1 MKILH
6 LTPYMPNVNAIHAG
20 GVCMG
25 KEYETLKENNT
36 VFQLYF
42 YQKKYNEKPTNNG
55 VPLNTVKKIISVLFH
70 PFIAHYFATRSSFR
84 MRKKIE
90 AIIEREHINAIHAE
104 YTSMAQYASLVK
116 RKYPSIK
123 FNIVLHDV
131 TSQGY
136 ARKLSEAVG
145 IKKIYFLW
153 QYKLILSNEKKWL
166 SKCDHIL
173 VFTQKDAKL
182 VQYLYKLN
190 NINIINTY
198 FDLERK
204 LQLREPRQKDNKFSI
219 GFMGQMARMENET
232 AALRLINI
240 FKKINVQYTNTFLHI
255 IGNGPSKRIYEES
268 ANNPNII
275 ITGFV
280 EDPDTYIKKYCDIMV
295 FPLIYGAGIKIK
307 VLTSMSLGL
316 PTITT
321 AIGAEGIDD
330 TGIILTIANSDSE
343 ITKAILKYLSSHD
356 NLITL
361 GKMNKK
367 FIKENFSWKKTER
380 VFKKIYE

>member
-1 MKILH
+1 M
-6 LTPYMPNVNAIHAG
+6 N
-20 GVCMG
+20 
-25 KEYETLKENNT
+25 
-36 VFQLYF
+36 
-42 YQKKYNEKPTNNG
+42 
-55 VPLNTVKKIISVLFH
+55 
-70 PFIAHYFATRSSFR
+70 
-84 MRKKIE
+84 
-90 AIIEREHINAIHAE
+90 
-104 YTSMAQYASLVK
+104 
-116 RKYPSIK
+116 
-123 FNIVLHDV
+123 
-131 TSQGY
+131 
-136 ARKLSEAVG
+136 
-145 IKKIYFLW
+145 
-153 QYKLILSNEKKWL
+153 
-166 SKCDHIL
+166 
-173 VFTQKDAKL
+173 FT
-182 VQYLYKLN
+182 
-190 NINIINTY
+190 
-198 FDLERK
+198 
-204 LQLREPRQKDNKFSI
+204 
-219 GFMGQMARMENET
+219 G
-232 AALRLINI
+232 